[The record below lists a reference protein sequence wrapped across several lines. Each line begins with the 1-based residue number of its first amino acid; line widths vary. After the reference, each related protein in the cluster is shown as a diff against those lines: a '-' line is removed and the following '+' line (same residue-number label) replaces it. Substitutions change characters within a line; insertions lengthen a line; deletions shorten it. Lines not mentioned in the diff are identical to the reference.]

1 MPGLELVSFF
11 ESGFTGPVPDAFCEM
26 QVATS
31 PPTASIGNTTA
42 AVIDSNE
49 AGAAADDEEE
59 SESDDP
65 PPPRPEQKVLVIGC
79 NTTDLCNCC
88 ERRGTRIVPGEI
100 HVECAEDLGLA
111 VGF

>member
-26 QVATS
+26 PAATS
-31 PPTASIGNTTA
+31 PPQSNTTA
-42 AVIDSNE
+42 TI
-49 AGAAADDEEE
+49 ADDNEDDADDEE

-79 NTTDLCNCC
+79 KTTDLCNCC